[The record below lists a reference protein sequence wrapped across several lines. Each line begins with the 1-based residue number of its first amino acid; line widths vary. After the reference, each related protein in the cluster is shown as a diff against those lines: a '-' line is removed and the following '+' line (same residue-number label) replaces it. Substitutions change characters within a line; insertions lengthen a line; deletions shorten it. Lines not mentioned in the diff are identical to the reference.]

1 MMATDLLGSELWCE
15 VVARATTDAADA
27 PALFAGE
34 EQISYDRLQRLVT
47 ERLDRLALTER
58 SLVLLH
64 GRPSSEWVVT
74 YLALLAGGH
83 VPLLAGTNHAQLA
96 ASWEPDA
103 IVGVDDELAILRSSA
118 RGRHDLHPDLA
129 LTLSTSGSTGSPKL
143 VRLSHRNLLA
153 NAQAIVSLLG
163 LTAADRGI
171 TSLPLHYCY
180 GLSVLHSHLLAGA
193 SVVLTDASVVDPCFR
208 AAMRDCGVTNLAG
221 VPHTYALLERVGPQS
236 IAVPSLRLLTQAGG
250 RMAPD
255 EVVRWNRRARGWG
268 ASLVVM
274 YGQTEATA
282 RIAYLP
288 PELLERHPDAVG
300 LPVPGSSLR
309 LQPIDGAAYGVGEL
323 VVRGPHVMLG
333 YAERPT
339 DLARGSE
346 LTELFTGDLARRDPH
361 DGVFTIV
368 GRRSRFVKPLGLRID
383 LDHVQSQLC
392 GSLAPTASQPV
403 EAAVAGDDER
413 VAVAVVGA
421 PAHLARE
428 RTCLLA
434 GLPLARVVAVELDAL
449 PRTES
454 GKIDYDAVARE
465 AAAPDAMA
473 ASDATDATD
482 AAAMT
487 DAARQV
493 AAVYATVLGVP
504 AVRAT
509 DSFVSLGGDS
519 LSYIECSIRLERV
532 LGRLPDDWHLQ
543 PVGALEPG
551 RRRRWAWLDT
561 TVVLRAVAICL
572 VVGTHMGV
580 FHLPGGAHTLLA
592 VVGYNLA
599 RFMGSI
605 GDRGER
611 LRAGLRTAARV
622 AVPAVMWVAFGIV
635 IFRAYSGGTLLM
647 INNYVGPESHRGA
660 HWHFWFF
667 EVFTHLVLLVS
678 LLLAVPAVR
687 RIERRQP
694 YWCALGAFAV
704 AVVLAMD
711 WSIIGDAYN
720 QRFRTHGVAF
730 YFFAGWL
737 VAQSTRLWQ
746 RLTTTA
752 LLAFALPWFFDHSD
766 RDWLILA
773 SVVAVLWVS
782 AVPLPRLLVRPLSTL
797 AAASMWILIT
807 HFTLWP
813 IYVERLALL
822 PAYAATLASG
832 VLVALTVTWATRS
845 ISGVPQF
852 HRNHRPAGGQACSPA
867 ALVA

>member
-1 MMATDLLGSELWCE
+1 MMATDVLSSELWRE
-15 VVARATTDAADA
+15 VVARVDTDPDA
-27 PALFAGE
+27 LALFAGE
-34 EQISYDRLQRLVT
+34 EAISYGRLQQLVA
-47 ERLDRLALTER
+47 ERRDQLSLTER

-64 GRPSSEWVVT
+64 GRPSLDWVVA

-83 VPLLAGTNHAQLA
+83 VPLLAGANHAQLA
-96 ASWEPDA
+96 ARWEPDA
-103 IVGVDDELAILRSSA
+103 IVGVDDGLTIMRSPA
-118 RGRHDLHPDLA
+118 RGARELHPDLA
-129 LTLSTSGSTGSPKL
+129 LALSTSGSTGSPKL

-153 NAQAIVSLLG
+153 NAQAIVSILG

-180 GLSVLHSHLLAGA
+180 GLSVLHSHLVAGA

-208 AAMRDCGVTNLAG
+208 AAMRDRGVTNLAG

-255 EVVRWNRRARGWG
+255 DVVRWSHRAREWG

-288 PELLERHPDAVG
+288 PELSEQHPDAVG

-309 LQPIDGAAYGVGEL
+309 LQPIDGAADGVGEL
-323 VVRGPHVMLG
+323 VVRGPHVMMG
-333 YAERPT
+333 YAENHD

-346 LTELFTGDLARRDPH
+346 LDELFTGDLARRDPT
-361 DGVFTIV
+361 DGVITIV

-383 LDHVQSQLC
+383 LDHVQSELRC
-392 GSLAPTASQPV
+392 ALAPTASATV
-403 EAAVAGDDER
+403 EAAVTGDDER
-413 VAVAVVGA
+413 IAVAVVGA

-428 RTCLLA
+428 HTCALS

-449 PRTES
+449 PRTDS
-454 GKIDYDAVARE
+454 GKVDYDAVARE
-465 AAAPDAMA
+465 APALAVTA
-473 ASDATDATD
+473 ASASAADAV
-482 AAAMT
+482 AMT

-493 AAVYATVLGVP
+493 AAVYGTVLGVP

-519 LSYIECSIRLERV
+519 LSYIECSIRLESV

-551 RRRRWAWLDT
+551 QRRRLARLDT

-599 RFMGSI
+599 RFMGAI
-605 GDRGER
+605 GDRGAR
-611 LRAGLRTAARV
+611 VRAGLRTAARV
-622 AVPAVMWVAFGIV
+622 AVPAVMWIAAGIV
-635 IFRAYSGGTLLM
+635 IFRAYSGGTLLL
-647 INNYVGPESHRGA
+647 INNYIGPESHRGA

-704 AVVLAMD
+704 TLVLAMD

-737 VAQSTRLWQ
+737 VAQSIRLWQ
-746 RLTTTA
+746 RIATTA

-766 RDWLILA
+766 RDRFILA
-773 SVVAVLWVS
+773 SVLGLLW
-782 AVPLPRLLVRPLSTL
+782 AAEVPLPRLLVRPLSML

-813 IYVERLALL
+813 IYVEHLALL
-822 PAYAATLASG
+822 HAYAATLASG
-832 VLVALTVTWATRS
+832 VLVALTVTWATRA
-845 ISGVPQF
+845 IRGVPQF
-852 HRNHRPAGGQACSPA
+852 HRNRRPAGGQACSPA